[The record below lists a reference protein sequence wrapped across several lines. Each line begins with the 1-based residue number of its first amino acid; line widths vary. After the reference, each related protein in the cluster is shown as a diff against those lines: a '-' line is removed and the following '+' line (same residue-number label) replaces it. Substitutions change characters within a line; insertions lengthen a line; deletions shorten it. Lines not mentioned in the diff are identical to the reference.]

1 MFIENRLKYRNETD
15 SCILRKTCY
24 YYFYKSIGFS
34 VQVMGKSTKVLEQT
48 ISSAVGRD
56 TYGGHSKLK
65 TKRSFY
71 LQPKQQLFAKLNAKE
86 VKIPKENEGE

>member
-1 MFIENRLKYRNETD
+1 
-15 SCILRKTCY
+15 
-24 YYFYKSIGFS
+24 
-34 VQVMGKSTKVLEQT
+34 MGKSMKVLEQT

-86 VKIPKENEGE
+86 VKIPKEN